1 MYLQFVFIYV
11 SQPLSLSLSRGIISH
26 SLTVSIDYPEKR
38 LQENTTYKLKGII
51 LGKKIIFNNLQGTEK
66 Q

>member
-11 SQPLSLSLSRGIISH
+11 SQPLSLSRGIISH

-51 LGKKIIFNNLQGTEK
+51 LEKKIIFNTLQGTEK